1 MIVPR
6 TGAADPFAVA
16 ATFAAAPAAGFAFC
30 LVIENPAAIVVA
42 ADLDACRL
50 AIGDSFDE

>member
-6 TGAADPFAVA
+6 TGAADAFAVA